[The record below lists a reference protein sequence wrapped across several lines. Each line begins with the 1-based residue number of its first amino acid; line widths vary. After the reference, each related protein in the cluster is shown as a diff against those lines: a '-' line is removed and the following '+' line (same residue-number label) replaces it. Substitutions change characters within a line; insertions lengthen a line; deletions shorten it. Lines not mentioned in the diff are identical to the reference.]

1 MSATVDKNFEI
12 SQKSLMHNSVFCRL
26 FSCRLT
32 TQLPHYKYFSRSFA
46 RSEFVV
52 ALYQDQLDKYNILI
66 YTSRTFPFS
75 AIRSLSFL
83 RSNIWKRKT
92 VCRENAQS
100 LVLNVLQYFF
110 FHDNIVGESDAHS
123 LVQKEK
129 CGFKIFDFLKVVFPK
144 IIEYPGLTANS
155 NDPLCFHHMNCL
167 NFFNSEE
174 LVNHC

>member
-1 MSATVDKNFEI
+1 MDEQINSFREIMMVAVDKNFEI

-66 YTSRTFPFS
+66 YTSRMLLFS

-83 RSNIWKRKT
+83 LSNVWKRKT
-92 VCRENAQS
+92 VCRENMES
-100 LVLNVLQYFF
+100 LLLNVLQYFF
-110 FHDNIVGESDAHS
+110 FMITLWERVTHTRQFRKRSVGSKY
-123 LVQKEK
+123 L
-129 CGFKIFDFLKVVFPK
+129 IF
-144 IIEYPGLTANS
+144 
-155 NDPLCFHHMNCL
+155 
-167 NFFNSEE
+167 
-174 LVNHC
+174 

>member
-1 MSATVDKNFEI
+1 MSVAVDKNFEI

-66 YTSRTFPFS
+66 YTSRMFLFS

-83 RSNIWKRKT
+83 LSNVWKRKT
-92 VCRENAQS
+92 VCRENMES

-110 FHDNIVGESDAHS
+110 FMITLWERVTHTRWFRKRSAGSKY
-123 LVQKEK
+123 L
-129 CGFKIFDFLKVVFPK
+129 IF
-144 IIEYPGLTANS
+144 
-155 NDPLCFHHMNCL
+155 
-167 NFFNSEE
+167 
-174 LVNHC
+174 